1 MGLQKN
7 LNTTE
12 QLNNSL
18 AKLTLTITGY
28 LLTSVIQG
36 SGPKSIFSEDDQL
49 LLLLSLWM
57 RSHKQ

>member
-1 MGLQKN
+1 M
-7 LNTTE
+7 TE

-18 AKLTLTITGY
+18 AELTLTITGY

-49 LLLLSLWM
+49 LLFLSLWM